1 MPVDQPN
8 LLTTGQAAKLCS
20 VTPDTILKWI
30 KKGRL
35 TGVRTAGGHYRI
47 HRRDLEP
54 LVISSRPSDSP
65 SAQLPDCHPT
75 SLRCWEYLSDRG
87 AVRDVCRQCVVYRV
101 QAARCFTMAGME
113 PDVGHARRFCESSC
127 EDCVFYRRVKGL
139 ATNVLLITSD
149 NDLIDGLG
157 GEENESVSLRFAR
170 NAYEASAI
178 INDFRPAFAAID
190 TECIPAADTELVDS
204 LAADPRVPG
213 LRIILVVSPGMK
225 RRKRRWPKNDLVV
238 SVLEKPFGTRRIAAA
253 IHAIPVDSLMLEH
266 SKPQVTTGN
275 EQP

>member
-1 MPVDQPN
+1 MPPDKTN
-8 LLTTGQAAKLCS
+8 LLTTGQAAQLCS

-47 HRRDLEP
+47 QRRNLEP

-65 SAQLPDCHPT
+65 SAQLPDCHPQ
-75 SLRCWEYLSDRG
+75 SLRCWEYLSERG
-87 AVRDVCRQCVVYRV
+87 AIRDVCRQCVVYRV
-101 QAARCFTMAGME
+101 RAARCFTMAGME

-157 GEENESVSLRFAR
+157 GEENESVRLRFAR

-213 LRIILVVSPGMK
+213 LRIILVVSPGMR
-225 RRKRRWPKNDLVV
+225 RRKRRGPKNDLVV

-253 IHAIPVDSLMLEH
+253 INAIPVDSLTLED
-266 SKPQVTTGN
+266 SNP
-275 EQP
+275 